1 MTSFLVGIWWLYDE
15 ELFYSSNGN
24 GSNFRQKTTEWLF
37 LILIISKSNNDVEKA
52 SATTT
57 FLYVPS
63 PTPQQQPQP
72 TNQRFLP
79 IFLTH
84 FVVFSFTEMS
94 SSLFHAAAHRNE
106 WAAHIATLYL
116 DLTSLCLVYMDLL
129 LVLKGR
135 GYHYLVIT
143 FITKKVYNSHHI
155 HYMHGRKT
163 NTRLYCPRCK
173 KNPSHGG
180 TPISSSST

>member
-1 MTSFLVGIWWLYDE
+1 MPSIEDEPGRQEVGALADKILELKVTSFLVGHVFYDE

-52 SATTT
+52 YTSATTT

-106 WAAHIATLYL
+106 
-116 DLTSLCLVYMDLL
+116 
-129 LVLKGR
+129 
-135 GYHYLVIT
+135 
-143 FITKKVYNSHHI
+143 
-155 HYMHGRKT
+155 
-163 NTRLYCPRCK
+163 
-173 KNPSHGG
+173 
-180 TPISSSST
+180 